1 MESAVK
7 VVRLIQVAMLVSIVI
22 LVFIGERMAPTP
34 QPASDPTVFYV
45 LSLASI
51 TIIGVILV
59 VRRTLVLQSANALRG
74 RPNDA
79 ATLRRWQ
86 AGHIATYALSETLAL
101 FALLLRFLGFNLSQ
115 VAPLYLAG
123 FILILF
129 FGPRQPSREA
139 V

>member
-1 MESAVK
+1 MPAAAK
-7 VVRLIQVAMLVSIVI
+7 IVRLIQIVMLVSIVI
-22 LVFIGERMAPTP
+22 YVFIGERLAPTP
-34 QPASDPTVFYV
+34 QPAPDPTVFYV

-74 RPNDA
+74 RPSDA

-139 V
+139 A